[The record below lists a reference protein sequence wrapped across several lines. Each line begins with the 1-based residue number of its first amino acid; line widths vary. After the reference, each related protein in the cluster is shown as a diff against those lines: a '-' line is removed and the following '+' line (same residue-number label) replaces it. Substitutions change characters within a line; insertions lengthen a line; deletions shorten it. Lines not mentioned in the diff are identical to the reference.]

1 MPFLI
6 VILLISI
13 ILLAGNPDVLI
24 VVTYKLAVDVPQAD
38 LREFTPSALVIFT
51 KLAQI

>member
-1 MPFLI
+1 MPSLI
-6 VILLISI
+6 VILLMSI
-13 ILLAGNPDVLI
+13 ILHASNPDVLI

-38 LREFTPSALVIFT
+38 LRKITPSALVIFT